1 LFDNRNAILDY
12 KETEANEV
20 QGLGQR
26 IYVGQTTMPQQLG
39 YDEASNV
46 ILAGDHPLL
55 VVIVS
60 YLPATNSFLAMADLV
75 TSWRDS

>member
-1 LFDNRNAILDY
+1 
-12 KETEANEV
+12 
-20 QGLGQR
+20 
-26 IYVGQTTMPQQLG
+26 MPQQPG

-46 ILAGDHPLL
+46 TLAGDPPLL

-60 YLPATNSFLAMADLV
+60 YLPATNSFLRMVDLV

>member
-1 LFDNRNAILDY
+1 
-12 KETEANEV
+12 
-20 QGLGQR
+20 
-26 IYVGQTTMPQQLG
+26 MPQQLG

-55 VVIVS
+55 VVIMS
-60 YLPATNSFLAMADLV
+60 YLPATNSFLGMADLV

>member
-1 LFDNRNAILDY
+1 
-12 KETEANEV
+12 
-20 QGLGQR
+20 
-26 IYVGQTTMPQQLG
+26 MPQQLC
-39 YDEASNV
+39 YDKASNV

-60 YLPATNSFLAMADLV
+60 YLPATNSFLGMADLV